1 MGVLTLTEPLS
12 TERRTGMRAIVV
24 GGGVAGTATALALRQ
39 AGVEVTVYEAH
50 EDPAGQVGSFVSL
63 ATNGLRGL
71 DALDCLPQI
80 QAAGVDIPRQRMWSA
95 GGHLLGDVPRGR
107 RGSDTLHS
115 VTLMRGRLVAALR
128 DEASKAGA
136 EIVTGERLTVVTET
150 PDGVVAEF
158 ASGQRDTADLLVAA
172 DGIWSTVRG
181 LLDQDAPHPEYAGLY
196 AVSGVSRIDG
206 VEPGVFNMTFARNGA
221 FIHLATGD
229 GTDEGEVWWSAQIA
243 DPIEPDR
250 NGVSDKHW
258 LRRTADLYAQEVVPS
273 AVIAA
278 TTHLQPT
285 VIFHAVDPV
294 PTWHTDRVVLI
305 GDAAHPVG
313 AGQGASMAIEDA
325 LTLATALQSE
335 PTIPAAL
342 TAYDAERRPRIVKL
356 LGAAEDNRGVKKA
369 GPVERRLQAL
379 LMRVLVPLFYEK
391 ATAWLYSYEPGQ
403 PQKATA

>member
-1 MGVLTLTEPLS
+1 
-12 TERRTGMRAIVV
+12 MRAIVI
-24 GGGVAGTATALALRQ
+24 GGGVAGAATARALRQ
-39 AGVEVTVYEAH
+39 TNVEVTLYETH
-50 EDPAGQVGSFVSL
+50 EDPAGPVGSFVSL

-71 DALDCLPQI
+71 DALGCLPQI

-107 RGSDTLHS
+107 RRSDTLHS
-115 VTLMRGRLVAALR
+115 VTLMRGRLVAVLR
-128 DEASKAGA
+128 DAAGAAGA
-136 EIVTGERLTVVTET
+136 EIVTGERLTAVTET

-158 ASGQRDTADLLVAA
+158 AGGKRDTADLLVAA
-172 DGIWSTVRG
+172 DGIWSTVRA

-196 AVSGVSRIDG
+196 AVSGVSRMDG

-229 GTDEGEVWWSAQIA
+229 DEVWWSAQIA
-243 DPIEPDR
+243 DPVEPDR
-250 NGVSDKHW
+250 NGVSDTHW
-258 LRRTADLYAQEVVPS
+258 LRRTADLYAKEAVPS

-285 VIFHAVDPV
+285 VTFHAVDPV
-294 PTWHTDRVVLI
+294 PTWHADRVVLI

-325 LTLATALQSE
+325 LTLATVLRAE

-342 TAYDAERRPRIVKL
+342 TAYDAQRRPRIVKL
-356 LGAAEDNRGVKKA
+356 LDAAEDNRCVKKA
-369 GPVERRLQAL
+369 GPVKRRLQAL
-379 LMRVLVPLFYEK
+379 LMRVCVPLIYEK
-391 ATAWLYSYEPGQ
+391 ATAWLYSYEPGE
-403 PQKATA
+403 PQKAAA

>member
-1 MGVLTLTEPLS
+1 
-12 TERRTGMRAIVV
+12 MRAIVI
-24 GGGVAGTATALALRQ
+24 GGGVAGAATARALCQ
-39 AGVEVTVYEAH
+39 TNVEVTVYEAH

-71 DALDCLPQI
+71 DALGCLPQI

-107 RGSDTLHS
+107 RRSDTLHS

-128 DEASKAGA
+128 DAASEAGA
-136 EIVTGERLTVVTET
+136 EIMTGERLTAVTET

-158 ASGQRDTADLLVAA
+158 ASGRRDTADLLVAA

-196 AVSGVSRIDG
+196 AVSGVSRMDG
-206 VEPGVFNMTFARNGA
+206 VEPGVFNMAFARNGA

-229 GTDEGEVWWSAQIA
+229 DEVWWSAQIA
-243 DPIEPDR
+243 DPVEPDR

-258 LRRTADLYAQEVVPS
+258 LRRTADLYAKEAVPS

-294 PTWHTDRVVLI
+294 PTWHADRVVLI

-325 LTLATALQSE
+325 LTLATVLRAQ

-342 TAYDAERRPRIVKL
+342 TAYDAQRRPRIVKL

-369 GPVERRLQAL
+369 GPVKRRLQAL
-379 LMRVLVPLFYEK
+379 LMRVFVPLIYEK
-391 ATAWLYSYEPGQ
+391 ATAWLYSYEPGE
-403 PQKATA
+403 PQKAAA